1 MKIRQVVVVVA
12 TLTLGGV
19 GASSPVRAQ
28 HGHHASPLLIDV
40 VRNATDQFGDPSAA
54 VAAGYA
60 PFLGCV
66 SGPQEGAM
74 GIHYVNGALVGD
86 GVLDPRHPEAL
97 MYEPRNG
104 QLRLVGVEFIV
115 LAQTWDAQ
123 NPAPSSLL
131 GQVFHYNG
139 SPNRYGIP
147 AFYELHVWA
156 VKDNPNGAF
165 ADWNPRVSCEAFKPE
180 A

>member
-1 MKIRQVVVVVA
+1 MTPFRAVCLVTVALSCSSITPQAAAQEHRHAAADLVDVVA
-12 TLTLGGV
+12 
-19 GASSPVRAQ
+19 RAIQ
-28 HGHHASPLLIDV
+28 PFVNPA
-40 VRNATDQFGDPSAA
+40 AA
-54 VAAGYA
+54 VAAGYS

-86 GVLDPRHPEAL
+86 GELDPRRPEAV

-104 QLRLVGVEFIV
+104 RLTLVGVEYIV
-115 LAQTWDAQ
+115 LAEQWDATHD
-123 NPAPSSLL
+123 APPTLM
-131 GQVFHYNG
+131 GHVFHYNG

-156 VKDNPNGAF
+156 ARHNPNGAF
-165 ADWNPRVSCEAFKPE
+165 ADWNPRVTCEDHRQAVP
-180 A
+180 